1 VPTLGSPLEQQPRI
15 SAAPA
20 GALACVITAVG
31 GEDQQTWVILCETA
45 DIATQCASIAASI
58 ALPIETRVLR
68 EQALF
73 DAARHSLEAHT
84 PTAAI
89 LIHEPALEQLIEL
102 AHSARGRDARVAL
115 ALVGWTAQRRVLI
128 EVAGELGLC
137 AVNELR
143 PLFAAL
149 QLWHVGI
156 DNALTI
162 EGSGLAAL
170 DRARLNDVLVPQAE
184 ARGQL
189 ISLDTGGIAYRAGT
203 RVTNSAATAHAA
215 HSQTSVAL
223 GEAPSV
229 REALLALSC
238 MERLTTEVESVVDVD
253 ARAVLDVIFG
263 PRRAL
268 SDPASKSALAPYG
281 IPLPVEE
288 LCSSASRAAA
298 EASRIGYPVCI
309 SLASP
314 DLRVWD
320 HPDLRVDMV
329 DNAARV
335 RETFRQLFAVA
346 QARLATD
353 PAKAANA
360 ERRLL
365 GVLVTATSEATA
377 LLSVY
382 ATALPHGRVAVRVGF
397 ADPHGHAAHDETVTV
412 LPAEQHVIERAL
424 SRLAAASLLFEAD
437 SALPN
442 RCVDH
447 IVDVLQRVAAFVHDR
462 RLVIESVE
470 LRPLAVLV
478 DGSVEVR
485 EACVTV
491 SDWFEKNS

>member
-1 VPTLGSPLEQQPRI
+1 M
-15 SAAPA
+15 
-20 GALACVITAVG
+20 
-31 GEDQQTWVILCETA
+31 LCETA
-45 DIATQCASIAASI
+45 DIATQSASLAVSI

-68 EQALF
+68 EHELF
-73 DAARHSLEAHT
+73 AAARQRIEAHR
-84 PTAAI
+84 PTALV
-89 LIHEPALEQLIEL
+89 LIHEPALEQLVEL
-102 AHSARGRDARVAL
+102 AHAARGRDAYVAL
-115 ALVGWTAQRRVLI
+115 ALVGWTAQQRVLI

-137 AVNELR
+137 AVHELR

-149 QLWHVGI
+149 QLWSVGI
-156 DNALTI
+156 ENALAV
-162 EGSGLAAL
+162 EGTQLTAL
-170 DRARLNDVLVPQAE
+170 DGVRLSGVLVPEAQ
-184 ARGQL
+184 ARGHL
-189 ISLDTGGIAYRAGT
+189 ISVDTGGIAYRAGT
-203 RVTNSAATAHAA
+203 ADDVAAG
-215 HSQTSVAL
+215 SQTTSVAL

-229 REALLALSC
+229 REALLALQR
-238 MERLTTEVESVVDVD
+238 MEWRTTEVESVVDVD

-346 QARLATD
+346 QARIATD

-397 ADPHGHAAHDETVTV
+397 ADPHGHAARDETVTV

-437 SALPN
+437 ATQPN

-462 RLVIESVE
+462 RREIESVE